1 MIRKVALLALAAAP
15 LLTASWAA
23 AEDHVVSRDALLS
36 RLEAAESV
44 RQRNLGTVDRF
55 LSGPEAA
62 SAAAS
67 VRADLSR
74 LRSGLAALDDTELA
88 ELAAR
93 VDALQD
99 PVAGLDD
106 DIRTL
111 LIIFLIVAIVILVLQ
126 AVD

>member
-1 MIRKVALLALAAAP
+1 MIRKALLVALAAAP
-15 LLTASWAA
+15 LLAA
-23 AEDHVVSRDALLS
+23 PAVAGDHVVSQQDMLA
-36 RLEAAESV
+36 RLESAESA
-44 RQRNLGTVDRF
+44 RQRDLAAVDRF

-62 SAAAS
+62 AAAAS
-67 VRADLSR
+67 VRADVSR
-74 LRSGLAALDDTELA
+74 LRAGLGTLGDAELA

-93 VDALQD
+93 VDALAD
-99 PVAGLDD
+99 PVAGLDQ